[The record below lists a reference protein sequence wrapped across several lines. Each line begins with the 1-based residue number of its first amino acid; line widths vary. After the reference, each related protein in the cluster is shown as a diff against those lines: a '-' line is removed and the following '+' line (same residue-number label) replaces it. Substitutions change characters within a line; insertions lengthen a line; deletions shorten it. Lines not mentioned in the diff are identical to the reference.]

1 MNSPTFKFL
10 RFGPTVRS
18 EAIATTL
25 AWVLIVLCLGM
36 WPWSGAALAEGTAA
50 GSSSLAAATRV
61 LDEARAE
68 AVGGC
73 AHPSDVLVSVLCEQR
88 LRVGLRGY
96 YPGFSVRDDSGSYT
110 GFEPDIAR
118 RIAGFLGVR
127 LVTVAVDPK
136 SRIPVLAGGQA
147 DLIIATM
154 GHTTERGAEVTVIRP
169 HYYVSQTAIVGSV
182 TVPVADWEDLAARTV
197 CLPLGASS
205 NIIFARHNIRILT
218 FDRPEQLLDA
228 LRFHKCAFIVH
239 DDTFFA
245 ESLTDPEWTA
255 QFGIKFRF
263 SPLPWGMAVARE
275 DAGQFAKLL
284 QDLSVAFHADGIFL
298 QLAAANRIDLSFLE
312 SERQRWTD
320 PSCIAPD
327 GGPVDACLMPP
338 VNNARPADRSTVA
351 AQATWLEGIAAD
363 WFGIKVDLSLFKNR
377 DTLGL
382 VLNGVA
388 YSLALIVGTL
398 LSTTVFALGLGRLMV
413 SGTVAVSR
421 SVRALTAIGQ
431 VTPLPLLMF
440 FAYVV
445 AGGIAHYTGVIALA
459 AAVSAIGVYN
469 GSNAARAI
477 DEAHK
482 ALMRPAISPAD
493 ALPDAPPKA
502 TPGSFFRAISLA
514 DVQLVAFLINAA
526 KGSPAAGMIGVP
538 EFLNVVTDL
547 TADSRDRTTMYLLL
561 LLFYVSLV
569 LVVIWLLSIL
579 RARFESRAGH

>member
-1 MNSPTFKFL
+1 MNSPTFKYL
-10 RFGPTVRS
+10 RFGQTARHEAVAAALVRG
-18 EAIATTL
+18 
-25 AWVLIVLCLGM
+25 LIVLCLGM
-36 WPWSGAALAEGTAA
+36 LAWSGGALADATGA
-50 GSSSLAAATRV
+50 GSRSLAAATR
-61 LDEARAE
+61 LLEQARAE
-68 AVGGC
+68 AAQSC
-73 AHPSDVLVSVLCEQR
+73 SHPPDILVRILCEQR

-96 YPGFSVRDDSGSYT
+96 YPGFSVRNENGSYS

-118 RIAGFLGVR
+118 RIAAFLGVR
-127 LVTVAVDPK
+127 LVIVPVDPK
-136 SRIPVLAGGQA
+136 SRIPTLAGGQA

-154 GHTTERGAEVTVIRP
+154 GHTAERGAEVTVIRP
-169 HYYVSQTAIVGSV
+169 HYYVSQTAIVGPV
-182 TVPVADWEDLAARTV
+182 TSAVANWEDLGGRTV

-205 NIIFARHNIRILT
+205 NIIFARHNVRILT

-245 ESLTDPEWTA
+245 KSLADPEWAA

-263 SPLPWGMAVARE
+263 SPLPWGMAVAGE
-275 DAGQFAKLL
+275 DAGQFAALL
-284 QDLSVAFHADGIFL
+284 EDLSVAYHADGVVL
-298 QLAAANRIDLSFLE
+298 ELAAANRLDLSFLE
-312 SERQRWTD
+312 RERQRWAD
-320 PSCIAPD
+320 SSCVAANGAPIET
-327 GGPVDACLMPP
+327 CLMPP
-338 VNNARPADRSTVA
+338 VKNTRPDRSYIA
-351 AQATWLEGIAAD
+351 DQATWLERAAAD
-363 WFGIKVDLSLFKNR
+363 WLGVKIDLALFKNR

-382 VLNGVA
+382 VLNGIA

-398 LSTTVFALGLGRLMV
+398 ISTTIFALGFGRLMV
-413 SGTVAVSR
+413 SGPVPVSR

-445 AGGIAHYTGVIALA
+445 AGGIAQYTGVIALA
-459 AAVSAIGVYN
+459 AAVAAIGIYN

-477 DEAHK
+477 DEAHQT
-482 ALMRPAISPAD
+482 LLRPANSAD
-493 ALPDAPPKA
+493 DPETADNR
-502 TPGSFFRAISLA
+502 GSFFRAVSLA

-547 TADSRDRTTMYLLL
+547 TADSRDRITMYLML

-569 LVVIWLLSIL
+569 LAVIWLLSVL
-579 RARFESRAGH
+579 RARFAARAGR